1 MQARLGAPGASSSR
15 THGPETGPPEV
26 RWGGWGGDAPRML
39 PSPLRPVGPGASHTD
54 LFDKTPGDTSYLENS
69 TVEICQERQNHGAGL
84 DSRRGGGPS
93 PTQSQVQRGAWQ
105 LPSSPLLLHLD

>member
-26 RWGGWGGDAPRML
+26 RWGGWGETPPGCSL
-39 PSPLRPVGPGASHTD
+39 PHSGLLALEPHTD
-54 LFDKTPGDTSYLENS
+54 LSDKTPGDTSYLENS